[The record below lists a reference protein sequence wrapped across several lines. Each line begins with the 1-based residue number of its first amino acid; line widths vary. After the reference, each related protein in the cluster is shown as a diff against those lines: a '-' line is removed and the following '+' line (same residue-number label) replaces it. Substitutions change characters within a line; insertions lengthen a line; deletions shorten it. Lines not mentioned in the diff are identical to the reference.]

1 MIDFCSI
8 EDEKVLDVNSNV
20 WDLFYIEEEVG
31 YCDNNFY
38 FVEEIIF
45 KLDSKSVEMILNII
59 DFGVGEFDL
68 EMMKCFKL
76 ID

>member
-31 YCDNNFY
+31 YCDNFY

-45 KLDSKSVEMILNII
+45 KLDSKSVEMILNVI